1 MKLSSTEPVDADLN
15 IRIVPK
21 DRVLDDD
28 IASLA
33 NDENWLVARVIEGGG
48 ATPDEFIVSTQDKQ
62 SFVHWISDP
71 KINVVYLLANGPR
84 RAALAEV
91 VRAAFGAYSV
101 PEVIEMAHA
110 ATDRVSRM
118 RAIYYLALLAPDE
131 FDDSIFQVFKSYT
144 AADDPEVRGATVL
157 AVSYIGWR
165 RFEEI
170 LTPIAKD
177 DADSSVRRDAA
188 TLLDNM
194 KKYPAKSVVPR

>member
-1 MKLSSTEPVDADLN
+1 MSAEPLDVGLK

-21 DRVLDDD
+21 NRVLDDD

-48 ATPDEFIVSTQDKQ
+48 TTPDEFIVSTQDKQ

-71 KINVVYLLANGPR
+71 KINVVYLLATGPR
-84 RAALAEV
+84 RAALADV
-91 VRAAFGAYSV
+91 VRGAFEAYSV

-131 FDDSIFQVFKSYT
+131 FDDSIFQVFKSYAT
-144 AADDPEVRGATVL
+144 ADDPEVRGATVL
-157 AVSYIGWR
+157 AVSYIGWP

-170 LTPIAKD
+170 LTPVAKED
-177 DADSSVRRDAA
+177 TDSSVRQDAA

-194 KKYPAKSVVPR
+194 KTYPARSIVPR